1 MRRGR
6 SIVISM
12 MTRTEGDFSA
22 IWRALRPFARQTEF
36 IRRLTAR
43 LLIHRGGTMT
53 WVEGASWYGAAGD
66 GKVAS
71 WCITIV
77 TFLELR
83 VAGNFM
89 PAEDGI
95 IWSKESAQ
103 LSTRL
108 YLLTELVNICIH
120 NLVSLSYVNKFWV
133 FSLQKMRSSKAGITK
148 HSHGRSTTD
157 RNIILLLNVI
167 HPLDTIHFFLIQPS
181 WSSLCTN
188 VSSWCIF
195 CYQFFALG
203 VNFVVWSSSLSS
215 HFIFLKVHHYWQS
228 LFEPIPLLF
237 PLMVQFHFLW
247 K

>member
-1 MRRGR
+1 
-6 SIVISM
+6 
-12 MTRTEGDFSA
+12 
-22 IWRALRPFARQTEF
+22 
-36 IRRLTAR
+36 
-43 LLIHRGGTMT
+43 
-53 WVEGASWYGAAGD
+53 
-66 GKVAS
+66 
-71 WCITIV
+71 
-77 TFLELR
+77 
-83 VAGNFM
+83 M

-181 WSSLCTN
+181 
-188 VSSWCIF
+188 
-195 CYQFFALG
+195 
-203 VNFVVWSSSLSS
+203 
-215 HFIFLKVHHYWQS
+215 
-228 LFEPIPLLF
+228 
-237 PLMVQFHFLW
+237 
-247 K
+247 